1 MEKKVNV
8 TEDNEFSLDVVSIR
22 LVKDAPFFSER
33 PFTTPEEVAGVLG
46 EYMCQLD
53 REVIA
58 VVNLS
63 SCLKP
68 INVHFASVGAL
79 NEAMAH
85 PRELLKA
92 SVLSNASQMLLM
104 HNHPSGNLMP
114 SKADTMMT
122 DRMIK
127 VCELMGIPLVD
138 HIIVGGDNREFF
150 SFKEKGMISN
160 PNITLNTDYRNI
172 DFHSP
177 LVAEQGKAR

>member
-1 MEKKVNV
+1 MAKKVNA
-8 TEDNEFSLDVVSIR
+8 TLDNDFSLDVVSIR
-22 LVKDAPFFSER
+22 LVKDAPIFSER

-46 EYMCQLD
+46 EVICQFD

-63 SCLKP
+63 SNLKP

-104 HNHPSGNLMP
+104 HNHPSGNLTP

-160 PNITLNTDYRNI
+160 PSITLNTDYRNI
-172 DFHSP
+172 DFRSP
-177 LVAEQGKAR
+177 LIAEQGKAR